1 MRLTDYF
8 DKEGII
14 EGLRAFAITIIVA
27 VTSYFEST
35 YTFVIAL
42 FISFA
47 MNILAGFRADEV
59 RMKLKRLLPPIVWF
73 ENFNGNKFK
82 DSLAE
87 FALILIVIYSIKSIF
102 DLMGIDGSSVVAVQT
117 LMGIAIYVYFRNSL
131 RNLKTVY
138 PKILFFKILYAFIA
152 LKFKELFGDTISDI
166 VEKEEKNESKS
177 KRSRTDK
184 KV

>member
-1 MRLTDYF
+1 MKLTDYF

-14 EGLRAFAITIIVA
+14 EGLRAFVITIAVA

-42 FISFA
+42 FISFS

-59 RMKLKRLLPPIVWF
+59 KMKLKRIFPPIVWF

-152 LKFKELFGDTISDI
+152 LKFKELFGDAISDI
-166 VEKEEKNESKS
+166 VEKEEKNDKKRNSSKS
-177 KRSRTDK
+177 K
-184 KV
+184 